1 MSKARFNTWV
11 VMPASDRSLDD
22 RRRYVRWPARA
33 CGTEEYATEEQ
44 AIRAARL
51 ANAAEGL
58 LEAAAELLAILEPNR
73 RPAFEDPDHQQA
85 VEALGDQIGYGALM
99 SAAEAGWRKKL
110 AAQGMKGGEFVS
122 GPCRSLFD
130 SGYDALHAAIA
141 KAEGT
146 EP

>member
-11 VMPASDRSLDD
+11 VMPANDRSLDD

-58 LEAAAELLAILEPNR
+58 LRA
-73 RPAFEDPDHQQA
+73 
-85 VEALGDQIGYGALM
+85 
-99 SAAEAGWRKKL
+99 
-110 AAQGMKGGEFVS
+110 
-122 GPCRSLFD
+122 
-130 SGYDALHAAIA
+130 A
-141 KAEGT
+141 KAMLADIDAHGISWPNSHDNQLRAACARASGEDEYDNYSNQT
-146 EP
+146 AERQP